1 MKTSTLSY
9 TKTSWVPAFAG
20 MTAKNKYAGKQELLI
35 MARTVEDIEKE
46 IARLPQDQLKKFRA
60 WYEKFDA
67 DKWDAQIE
75 TDVADGKLDALAEK
89 AIADHNAGK
98 SKKL

>member
-1 MKTSTLSY
+1 
-9 TKTSWVPAFAG
+9 
-20 MTAKNKYAGKQELLI
+20 

-46 IARLPQDQLKKFRA
+46 IARLPQDQLKKFRV

-89 AIADHNAGK
+89 AIADHSAGK